1 MKNNLEDILIE
12 LPDIIVKDD
21 IEDNQFY
28 YSDIYTAT
36 LYHRNRKWHL
46 DYLNSNGD
54 SFVEF
59 TGESPRGV
67 TCAAYN
73 YCKEE
78 GFINE

>member
-1 MKNNLEDILIE
+1 MEVLEDILIK
-12 LPDIIVKDD
+12 LPDIL
-21 IEDNQFY
+21 IENDMDDNQSY

-36 LYHRNRKWHL
+36 LYYRNKNWHL

-54 SFVEF
+54 SIVEF

-67 TCAAYN
+67 IYAAYN